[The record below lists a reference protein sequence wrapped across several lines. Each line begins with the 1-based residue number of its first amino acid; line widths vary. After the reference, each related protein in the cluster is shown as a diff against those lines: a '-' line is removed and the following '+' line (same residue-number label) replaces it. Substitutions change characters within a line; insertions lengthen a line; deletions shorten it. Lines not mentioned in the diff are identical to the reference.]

1 MWKSNKGAALSAVLL
16 LALAACGQSPP
27 PHAAAPALS
36 PASRAWDQLTK
47 GFIEDY
53 MNAQPGFA
61 VQSGRH
67 EFDGQ
72 LPDFSAHGIKREIA
86 RLHFEHDQI
95 AAVDPATLQPRE
107 REKLL

>member
-1 MWKSNKGAALSAVLL
+1 MWKSNKGAALSAILL

-27 PHAAAPALS
+27 PHASAPRRPS
-36 PASRAWDQLTK
+36 PASRAWDKLTK

-53 MNAQPGFA
+53 MKAQPGFA

-86 RLHFEHDQI
+86 RLH
-95 AAVDPATLQPRE
+95 
-107 REKLL
+107 